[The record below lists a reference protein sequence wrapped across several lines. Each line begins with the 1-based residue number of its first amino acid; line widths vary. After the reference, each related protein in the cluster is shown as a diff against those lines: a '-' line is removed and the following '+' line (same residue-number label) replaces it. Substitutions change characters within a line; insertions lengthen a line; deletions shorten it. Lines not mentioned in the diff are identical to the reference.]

1 MKIEWEQRVRVAESA
16 PLSLVAAC
24 CQAAEGVALPL
35 AAHVVVTDDAEIR
48 ALNAR
53 TRGVDRATDVLSF
66 PLGQDGV
73 YDRNLETGALQ
84 LGDIV
89 ISTDAVQHDMDVRIF
104 GYPLGEI
111 PQMGVLSFPAD
122 EHLAEV
128 AEEVCKEVN
137 PEIQVFRGRVV
148 SGDQFISSKEVKN
161 HLIEEFNGS
170 CAEMEGAA
178 IAQGAY
184 LNKIP
189 YVVLRAISD
198 KADDSATMDYPTFE
212 SEAARHCV
220 NLLQEMVKRL

>member
-1 MKIEWEQRVRVAESA
+1 MKKLLTLAIAA
-16 PLSLVAAC
+16 AMTLSVAA
-24 CQAAEGVALPL
+24 ASATTLKLSEVHAEGYPTTL
-35 AAHVVVTDDAEIR
+35 ADQEF
-48 ALNAR
+48 AR
-53 TRGVDRATDVLSF
+53 LIEEKTEGRIKVEVYSG
-66 PLGQDGV
+66 GQLYGE
-73 YDRNLETGALQ
+73 ETGSIEALQ